1 MAGTRMKYLQATEM
15 VFYDMPAG
23 ECKSGMDGNERG
35 SVSNRYSG
43 GAGGYVFVACLD
55 FRRDIK
61 G

>member
-1 MAGTRMKYLQATEM
+1 MKYLQATEM
-15 VFYDMPAG
+15 VFYDMPAE